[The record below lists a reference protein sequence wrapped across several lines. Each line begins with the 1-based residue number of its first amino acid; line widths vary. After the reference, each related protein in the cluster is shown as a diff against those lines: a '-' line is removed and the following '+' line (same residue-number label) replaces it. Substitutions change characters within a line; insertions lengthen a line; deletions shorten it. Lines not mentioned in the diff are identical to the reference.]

1 MPRAIEGRWVGAG
14 NLPHPGL
21 ETAAPPSRL
30 ALGPSYHSSLMG
42 GHSYL
47 MGGLGWWILQVSG
60 PAAPYLD
67 GLAQKWRA
75 PLGVGEVCR
84 HGG

>member
-21 ETAAPPSRL
+21 ETAAPPPSL
-30 ALGPSYHSSLMG
+30 VLGPSYHSYLMG

-47 MGGLGWWILQVSG
+47 MGGLGWWIL
-60 PAAPYLD
+60 
-67 GLAQKWRA
+67 
-75 PLGVGEVCR
+75 
-84 HGG
+84 